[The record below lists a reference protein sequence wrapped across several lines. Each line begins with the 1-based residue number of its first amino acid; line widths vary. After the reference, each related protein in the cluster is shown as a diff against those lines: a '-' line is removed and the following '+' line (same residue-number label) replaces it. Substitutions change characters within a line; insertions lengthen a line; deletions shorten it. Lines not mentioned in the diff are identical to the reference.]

1 MKKLNLVRE
10 LDFNYLHRQ
19 YGSNIYCTDID
30 FLEFKISGNDA
41 IPIAL
46 IESKSQYATL
56 NFNRLQHKV
65 QMNLSNNAEVP
76 YFVVQYT
83 TPYYDIEVFPM
94 NSFAKRFLP
103 DTESMSL
110 ISYIKLLYEMREL
123 HCPDSIIRNLSKK
136 HITDLVRDYKIK
148 RLKSLEDE
156 MATLRREIN
165 GK

>member
-10 LDFNYLHRQ
+10 LDLNYLHRQ
-19 YGSNIYCTDID
+19 YGSNIFCTDID

-41 IPIAL
+41 IPVAL
-46 IESKSQYATL
+46 IETKSQHAKL

-65 QMNLSNNAEVP
+65 QANLSNNAGIP

-83 TPYYDIEVFPM
+83 TPYYDMEVFPM
-94 NSFAKRFLP
+94 NNFAKRFLP

-136 HITDLVRDYKIK
+136 YITDLMREYKRK
-148 RLKSLEDE
+148 RLKSLEE
-156 MATLRREIN
+156 EVIILKRELN
-165 GK
+165 DK